1 MTANTRGDGMLGGSD
16 PNLLLHSVVGAVTA
30 ASARIAD
37 GRPSLSG
44 DRRAFRRA
52 EIGIRREIE
61 EARFVQSAGNDGRA
75 PVADPA
81 QRVDLA
87 GLLAEAAAAAGR
99 DVSDVE
105 AFVASLQKELA
116 RLAAAA
122 SVPPQDVTP
131 EDRELARR
139 LRTLFT
145 HATKLVSGMYGQPS
159 ERVLAGLR

>member
-1 MTANTRGDGMLGGSD
+1 MTVNTRGDGMLGGPE

-37 GRPSLSG
+37 GMPSLPG

-52 EIGIRREIE
+52 EVGIRREVE
-61 EARFVQSAGNDGRA
+61 EARFVQSAGSDGRA

-87 GLLAEAAAAAGR
+87 GLLTQAAVAAGHNVA
-99 DVSDVE
+99 DFE
-105 AFVASLQKELA
+105 AFVTTLQKELA
-116 RLAAAA
+116 QLAVAAG
-122 SVPPQDVTP
+122 VPPQEVTP

-139 LRTLFT
+139 LRALFT